1 MWKQYKAGFWFEL
14 LVDFDTLGRRQTLDS
29 PRSWRRKWNGMS
41 FHRVSHLSSMKVE
54 RKKEKLRHTRLK
66 NITHNS
72 LLPFTS
78 LDKSV
83 QDDDMNHSDLTVCHL
98 VGQIFGFLFF
108 VCTKSIK
115 LKCYSTTADWFIRL
129 HRVTVRRDD
138 CRRCSRFS
146 WTLVWTWCVRLVLIG
161 PPPHVENHKACD
173 TVVFQ
178 VCHWRCDTVSTRSTL
193 PFFSPSS

>member
-29 PRSWRRKWNGMS
+29 PRSWRCKWNGMS
-41 FHRVSHLSSMKVE
+41 FHRVSHSSSMKVE

-108 VCTKSIK
+108 CLHKNDQIK
-115 LKCYSTTADWFIRL
+115 MLFHDGWLIYSSSSSDRATGWL
-129 HRVTVRRDD
+129 SSMLTVQLDFGVNMMCQAGPDR
-138 CRRCSRFS
+138 
-146 WTLVWTWCVRLVLIG
+146 T
-161 PPPHVENHKACD
+161 PPPTLRIIRHVI
-173 TVVFQ
+173 Q
-178 VCHWRCDTVSTRSTL
+178 
-193 PFFSPSS
+193 